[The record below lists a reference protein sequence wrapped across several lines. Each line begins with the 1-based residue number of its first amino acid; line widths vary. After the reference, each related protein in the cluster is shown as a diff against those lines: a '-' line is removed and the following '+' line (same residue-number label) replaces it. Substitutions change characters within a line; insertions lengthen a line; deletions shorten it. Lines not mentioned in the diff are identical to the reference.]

1 MSAKLEAVI
10 ELNNKSFI
18 KGIDE
23 MSKKAEDFT
32 SKTSSSIDK
41 MVDDMVDFNK
51 ETEEGADDTET
62 FSQKAQNAFSKLEKS
77 MLAVSV
83 VSGGLFAKMISESPA
98 LSSAFAEMGF
108 MFDEMFMVLGEA
120 LAPVIEQFVVPAVE
134 KLTSFIIGLETPIQ
148 FAIASF
154 IGLMTIL
161 TPVVKVFKPLVK
173 LLGKFLKPAYKIVKV
188 VINIARFLGVLVGG
202 VSAVTLAIALFVAG
216 LIAFFIAYKYNIGGV
231 QDKTDAFVE
240 KMVEFFKSLP
250 EKIGKFISQIPEK
263 LKKAFEK
270 AKEVFVDFVDAVKD
284 FFVEKFKIIIET
296 DLGKTIVNGL
306 IGVINTIIDAIDTP
320 FRLLRNS
327 TTFENL
333 LPDVHAGIPDLSQYK
348 IDTFHQGGVVGG
360 NLGQERLVKVMA
372 GEVIYNPMKGQT
384 PATFMGGGSSKP
396 PVVVNINNTF
406 TNPNFTNEL
415 GMRQSIGQIDNTLRK
430 NVHQYIGGR

>member
-32 SKTSSSIDK
+32 SKTSASIDK

-120 LAPVIEQFVVPAVE
+120 LAPVIEQYVVPAVE
-134 KLTSFIIGLETPIQ
+134 KLTSFIIGLEAPIQ

-161 TPVVKVFKPLVK
+161 APVVKVFKPLVK
-173 LLGKFLKPAYKIVKV
+173 LFKKFIKPALRIVKV
-188 VINIARFLGVLVGG
+188 VIRIARFLGVLVGG

-250 EKIGKFISQIPEK
+250 EKIGKFIDKHGREPS
-263 LKKAFEK
+263 LKSNNPLEQRMAE
-270 AKEVFVDFVDAVKD
+270 A
-284 FFVEKFKIIIET
+284 IIY
-296 DLGKTIVNGL
+296 
-306 IGVINTIIDAIDTP
+306 
-320 FRLLRNS
+320 LRN
-327 TTFENL
+327 
-333 LPDVHAGIPDLSQYK
+333 K
-348 IDTFHQGGVVGG
+348 
-360 NLGQERLVKVMA
+360 K
-372 GEVIYNPMKGQT
+372 
-384 PATFMGGGSSKP
+384 
-396 PVVVNINNTF
+396 
-406 TNPNFTNEL
+406 
-415 GMRQSIGQIDNTLRK
+415 RQK
-430 NVHQYIGGR
+430 N